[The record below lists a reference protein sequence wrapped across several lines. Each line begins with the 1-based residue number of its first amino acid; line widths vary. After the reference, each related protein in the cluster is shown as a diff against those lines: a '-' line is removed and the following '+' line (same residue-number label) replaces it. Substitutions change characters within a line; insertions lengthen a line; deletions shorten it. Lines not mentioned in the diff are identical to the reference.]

1 MMSISEIAIWIVA
14 WIVGTLVSIIIFYYV
29 NNKVTLSDAIASVLL
44 WWVIIPCYG
53 FIGFAMCFV
62 WVCTKAG
69 EITLIERKNWWM
81 TKEDRKKINEQ
92 NKKKTLTFN
101 NILKK

>member
-14 WIVGTLVSIIIFYYV
+14 WIVGTLVSTIIFYYV
-29 NNKVTLSDAIASVLL
+29 NNKVTLSDAIASLLL
-44 WWVIIPCYG
+44 WWAIIPFYG
-53 FIGFAMCFV
+53 CICLAMCFV
-62 WVCTKAG
+62 WVCTKGG

-81 TKEDRKKINEQ
+81 TKEDRKKIKEQ

>member
-1 MMSISEIAIWIVA
+1 
-14 WIVGTLVSIIIFYYV
+14 
-29 NNKVTLSDAIASVLL
+29 
-44 WWVIIPCYG
+44 
-53 FIGFAMCFV
+53 MCFV
-62 WVCTKAG
+62 WVYTKGG

-81 TKEDRKKINEQ
+81 TKEDRKKIKEQ